1 MSQPPS
7 APASGNRYRTVAL
20 AAAAGTT
27 IEWYDFFIYALCTGL
42 VFGKVFFAGLGEDS
56 MIISFATIGIS
67 FFFRPVGAALA
78 GHLGDRLGRRAM
90 LIATLVLMGASTTL
104 IGLVPTRDSIGMA
117 APVILVLLRILQGLS
132 AGGEWGGAALI
143 SVEHAPTE
151 QRGKF
156 GAFPQLG
163 APLGL
168 LLANGVLA
176 LITGLTSDEQFQSW
190 GWRIPFLLSVVL
202 VGAGFVIRRKV
213 EESPVYEEL
222 KESGSQSRTPL
233 ASLFRHHW
241 PLVVAGA
248 LLFAANNAV
257 GYMTTGGY
265 VQAYSVNHLKM
276 DKTTILICVMV
287 AAVGWLTSTMA
298 GGRWSDR
305 IGRLRVYRIGFVIQ
319 LAWMFPFFAL
329 LNTAKPGLVVLALV
343 LYSVGLGLTYGPQS
357 ALFSEMFPTAV
368 RYSGAALSYAIGAV
382 LGGAFAPMIAEA
394 LQSSTG
400 TVYSVGVY
408 LTGVTVIGLVVTFFV
423 KERKGVSLTDT
434 SAEAPAI
441 TPTVQ
446 HSTPHF
452 PTEESPA

>member
-1 MSQPPS
+1 MSQPTT
-7 APASGNRYRTVAL
+7 APGSQHRTVAL
-20 AAAAGTT
+20 AAMAGTT
-27 IEWYDFFIYALCTGL
+27 IEWYDFFIYALSTGL
-42 VFGKVFFAGLGEDS
+42 VFSRVFFDGLGKDS
-56 MIISFATIGIS
+56 LIISFATIGIS

-90 LIATLVLMGASTTL
+90 LIATLLLMGVATIL
-104 IGLVPTRDSIGMA
+104 IGLVPTQDAIGTA

-143 SVEHAPTE
+143 SVEHAPTD

-156 GAFPQLG
+156 GAYPQLG

-176 LITGLTSDEQFQSW
+176 LITALTTDDQFLAW

-202 VGAGFVIRRKV
+202 VAAGFVIRRKV
-213 EESPVYEEL
+213 EESPVYQEL
-222 KESGSQSRTPL
+222 KESGNHARTPL
-233 ASLFRHHW
+233 ATLFKNHW
-241 PLVVAGA
+241 PLVLAGA

-265 VQAYSVNHLKM
+265 VQAYSVNNLNM
-276 DKTTILICVMV
+276 DPTTILICVMV
-287 AAVGWLTSTMA
+287 AAVGWLASTMA
-298 GGRWSDR
+298 GGVLSDR

-319 LAWMFPFFAL
+319 LAWLFPFFAL
-329 LNTAKPGLVVLALV
+329 LNTANTGLVVLALV
-343 LYSVGLGLTYGPQS
+343 LYSIGLGLTYGPQA
-357 ALFSEMFPTAV
+357 ALFSEMYPTAV

-400 TVYSVGVY
+400 ACTPS
-408 LTGVTVIGLVVTFFV
+408 
-423 KERKGVSLTDT
+423 
-434 SAEAPAI
+434 SA
-441 TPTVQ
+441 
-446 HSTPHF
+446 SS
-452 PTEESPA
+452 SPSS